1 MQPTKPLFM
10 LDSNIVSALVEPEG
24 TRRRELCEQ
33 RLKQLD
39 GELAISVVV
48 DAEARAGFRKS
59 MSLRKEARFLEL
71 KRRMRV
77 EYIDRDLE
85 IAEIYAIERAAL
97 LRAGLPLSELDT
109 FIVAHAIALGATLV
123 SNDRSMSRV
132 ERLKLE
138 NWLLP
143 EPTRPHRHP
152 DVAEPIAG
160 YAAGHRFWPAQD
172 RWSPGVWMTRSG
184 PASYVSSQVQ

>member
-10 LDSNIVSALVEPEG
+10 FDSNIVSALVEPEG
-24 TRRRELCEQ
+24 TLRRELCEQ

-39 GELAISVVV
+39 GDLAISVVV
-48 DAEARAGFRKS
+48 DAEARAGFRKR
-59 MSLRKEARFLEL
+59 MSIRKEARFLEL

-143 EPTRPHRHP
+143 EPTRARRPP
-152 DVAEPIAG
+152 GVAEPMVG
-160 YAAGHRFWPAQD
+160 YAAGRRFWPAQD
-172 RWSPGVWMTRSG
+172 HRSPAVWMAPPD
-184 PASYVSSQVQ
+184 PASYLRSLAQ

>member
-1 MQPTKPLFM
+1 MVPTKPLFM

-24 TRRRELCEQ
+24 TPRRELCEQ
-33 RLKQLD
+33 RLAMLD
-39 GELAISVVV
+39 GDLAISVVV

-59 MSLRKEARFLEL
+59 MSIRKEARFLEL

-143 EPTRPHRHP
+143 EPTRSRRPP
-152 DVAEPIAG
+152 GAAEPMAV
-160 YAAGHRFWPAQD
+160 YAAGLRPWTARAPQA
-172 RWSPGVWMTRSG
+172 PGVWMTHADM
-184 PASYVSSQVQ
+184 ASYLHAHAR

>member
-10 LDSNIVSALVEPEG
+10 FDSNIVSALVEPEG
-24 TRRRELCEQ
+24 TLRRELCEQ

-39 GELAISVVV
+39 GDLAISVIV
-48 DAEARAGFRKS
+48 DAEARAGFRKG
-59 MSLRKEARFLEL
+59 MSIRKEARFLEL

-77 EYIDRDLE
+77 EYFFSDTAT
-85 IAEIYAIERAAL
+85 AEIYTIERAAL

-143 EPTRPHRHP
+143 EPTRPRRHP
-152 DVAEPIAG
+152 GVAEPMAG
-160 YAAGHRFWPAQD
+160 YATAHRFWQEQYHRSTAT
-172 RWSPGVWMTRSG
+172 WMARPD
-184 PASYVSSQVQ
+184 PASYVRSQAQ